1 MRRRWLVGTKRDRTS
16 SGTFARNASQQIR
29 ADSCPSP
36 CEQTTS
42 ATFAAG
48 SVSVSVMA
56 SAHPP
61 LGLLLRPALPT
72 RRILRPTW
80 DVYASCVESQ
90 YNPVWPRG
98 SLERAAVARPRRVR
112 VSPGTQGV
120 LIRCCRFAARLR
132 GAVERIVVGGM
143 VFTKTSDLHGKA
155 IEGLLGRR
163 RPNSRP
169 RRNGS
174 DRMRPMSKRQDYS

>member
-1 MRRRWLVGTKRDRTS
+1 MRRRWLVGTKVEFTS

-61 LGLLLRPALPT
+61 LGLLLRSVLRT

-90 YNPVWPRG
+90 YNPSGP
-98 SLERAAVARPRRVR
+98 
-112 VSPGTQGV
+112 
-120 LIRCCRFAARLR
+120 AARWN
-132 GAVERIVVGGM
+132 V
-143 VFTKTSDLHGKA
+143 
-155 IEGLLGRR
+155 LLSLVRDVYW
-163 RPNSRP
+163 SRLALKVC
-169 RRNGS
+169 S
-174 DRMRPMSKRQDYS
+174 CSF